1 MSSTPSSS
9 FLNKAALFFD
19 FQRLHTDWRTEILA
33 GFTTFITMAYILV
46 VNPAILS
53 DAIFLNEPGDLFGEL
68 AIATALAAALASAI
82 MGFYANLPF
91 GLAPGMG
98 INAYFTFAVV
108 IGLGVDW
115 RAALGAVFIEGLI
128 FIVLTVTKVRSQII
142 AIIPDCIK
150 HATTA
155 GIGLFIAY
163 IALQGAG
170 LIVSNDAT
178 VTGLGDLQTGQSAI
192 ALLGLAVTAALI
204 ARRVTGALLWG
215 ILATALFA
223 WGFGIAELPAGIS
236 QFPSFPADLLG
247 QSFVG
252 LGMLG
257 QIGFLNAA
265 SIIFV
270 LLFVDLFDTI
280 GTLSGLG
287 AKAGYIDDDGRFPGS
302 EKAMMADAVG
312 TTAGAILGTSTV
324 TTYVESAAGIAEGGR
339 SGLTAVVVAALFL
352 VSLLFIPLL
361 AGIPGF
367 ASAPALII
375 VGSLMISGVRYINW
389 DDPAEAIASFLT
401 ILIMPLSF
409 SIAEGIAMGLIAY
422 PLIKLFQ
429 GKARDVSWGLW
440 VLAAVFVL
448 RYAFA

>member
-1 MSSTPSSS
+1 MNSAPLS
-9 FLNKAALFFD
+9 FSQKAARFFD
-19 FQRLHTDWRTEILA
+19 FQKLRTSWRTEILA
-33 GFTTFITMAYILV
+33 GVTTFITMAYILV
-46 VNPAILS
+46 VNPVILS
-53 DAIFLNEPGDLFGEL
+53 DAIFLDQPGDLFGEL
-68 AIATALAAALASAI
+68 AIATALAAAIATAI
-82 MGFYANLPF
+82 MGFYAKLPF

-98 INAYFTFAVV
+98 LNAYFTFTVV
-108 IGLGVDW
+108 LGLGVDW

-163 IALQGAG
+163 IALQGSG
-170 LIVSNDAT
+170 LIVSNEAT
-178 VTGLGDLQTGQSAI
+178 VTALGDFQTGQSVVV
-192 ALLGLAVTAALI
+192 LLGLIITAALI
-204 ARRVTGALLWG
+204 ARRITGALLLG

-223 WGFGIAELPAGIS
+223 WGFDIAELPAGVV
-236 QFPSFPADLLG
+236 SFPAFPVDLFG
-247 QSFVG
+247 QAFIG
-252 LGMLG
+252 LGTLS
-257 QIGFLNAA
+257 QSGFLETA
-265 SIIFV
+265 SIVFV

-287 AKAGYIDDDGRFPGS
+287 AKSGYIDESGRFPGS

-312 TTAGAILGTSTV
+312 TTAGALLGTSTV
-324 TTYVESAAGIAEGGR
+324 TTYVESASGIAEGGR
-339 SGLTAVVVAALFL
+339 SGFTAVVVAVLF
-352 VSLLFIPLL
+352 VFSILFTPLL

-375 VGSLMISGVRYINW
+375 VGSLMVSGIRFINW
-389 DDPAEAIASFLT
+389 DDPAEAISSFLT

-429 GKARDVSWGLW
+429 GKGRNVSWGLW
-440 VLAAVFVL
+440 VLAAVFIA
-448 RYAFA
+448 RYALA